1 MQRTNIRRHHITG
14 TSFPTLVNL
23 CISGFLFLLTLH
35 QHCVVHAKLRFPSIP
50 FLTDGN
56 NDAVAASQS
65 VNSMAGGESA
75 VSSGGGS
82 SSSSSM
88 PSLDASP
95 SSVPVPTIPHPS
107 SIANLA
113 DLENFLARIWEKYS
127 LQFQSSFLKEIL
139 VSYPNQVV
147 RFLWYNVILYKP
159 PVGIVAAYTLTK
171 LVTSG
176 RLFQLQNFHLDGF
189 TRGGSG
195 DDKNNPND
203 PNAHD
208 ETSERALNKA
218 SKSRLDRHNCR
229 ALDLDRDD
237 MVYKRFGG
245 IERVRRRLAWS
256 ALDKWKEEHGDT
268 HESTMTFSNPFRKR
282 QDPKKEE
289 KRPTTPQEIE
299 DATITSLVDAL
310 DETLKVTFAPGGSHT
325 EHVQEMIPF
334 MARAE
339 QCALELGILPP
350 NGSGNSAKSM
360 DSNMEKLLR
369 LSLQTAELHI
379 LDSTLRLAR
388 DRLLRTSFRL
398 SRTVKFWKRRVQSN
412 NGALTSFFTPFLRP
426 FVKGGM
432 EGDRMRLAFAEAAY
446 HAELV
451 RLGRVIKMLDQRPI
465 GMSDSNLELAVQ
477 KTLRQNKEE
486 QMIAEAS
493 KPPAKTTIDSILSF
507 SPFRFTFPPKMG
519 IANFAIRYN
528 ADGRGKFSFQTYE
541 GSITIGGKAAAE
553 VLLDDFSNA
562 QQPWLDKAQSW
573 ALQARGLI
581 YDTVRNAL
589 ETSVQPTEVQE
600 EELAKFQS
608 TWRTQQYQ
616 RDPPPSESI
625 FRQWTFLYEMTRD
638 INRLRRVGDGKSLK
652 LKEVNILHW
661 LRQWDLMGL
670 PSAAFKIWLA
680 SLAHDKLSPYF
691 PKFKAICDETLETFS
706 EIFVT
711 RFWTPFKDLLDELMH
726 RETDKLMTGV
736 SLNDEA
742 TSLDYMLRDLGYG
755 DGTPA
760 TRHEA
765 MLKASRQ
772 YESDMNSGLILHA
785 LGGRLVRLMLIQV
798 QQLKVGMLD
807 AAETIDVL
815 FQANRFNL
823 QLLAI
828 IPAIVIVV
836 VGSKFLSRFLFT
848 VRAKDLRPMSSV
860 HAEMTE
866 YLNELESILL
876 LTNRTVAQDRL
887 VPAIQV
893 MSEREVA
900 EFALTLYDYLV
911 LLDYSSPQPFPD
923 WQCDAIHASVT
934 EFLGQEGSM
943 QRLTMEDQIRL
954 VDLLKRKNS
963 ELSKYL

>member
-1 MQRTNIRRHHITG
+1 
-14 TSFPTLVNL
+14 
-23 CISGFLFLLTLH
+23 
-35 QHCVVHAKLRFPSIP
+35 
-50 FLTDGN
+50 
-56 NDAVAASQS
+56 
-65 VNSMAGGESA
+65 
-75 VSSGGGS
+75 
-82 SSSSSM
+82 M
-88 PSLDASP
+88 PSFDASP
-95 SSVPVPTIPHPS
+95 SSIPVPTIPHPS

-113 DLENFLARIWEKYS
+113 DLENFPARIWEKYS
-127 LQFQSSFLKEIL
+127 LQFQSSFFKEIL

-171 LVTSG
+171 LVTNG

-189 TRGGSG
+189 TRGGLG
-195 DDKNNPND
+195 GDKNNPND
-203 PNAHD
+203 PNTHD
-208 ETSERALNKA
+208 ETSERALNEA

-245 IERVRRRLAWS
+245 IER
-256 ALDKWKEEHGDT
+256 DQKEE
-268 HESTMTFSNPFRKR
+268 
-282 QDPKKEE
+282 E
-289 KRPTTPQEIE
+289 KSPTTPHEIE
-299 DATITSLVDAL
+299 DATITSLLDAL

-360 DSNMEKLLR
+360 DSDMEKLLR
-369 LSLQTAELHI
+369 MSLQTAEFHI

-398 SRTVKFWKRRVQSN
+398 SRTVKFWKRRLRSN
-412 NGALTSFFTPFLRP
+412 NGAL
-426 FVKGGM
+426 
-432 EGDRMRLAFAEAAY
+432 
-446 HAELV
+446 
-451 RLGRVIKMLDQRPI
+451 
-465 GMSDSNLELAVQ
+465 
-477 KTLRQNKEE
+477 
-486 QMIAEAS
+486 
-493 KPPAKTTIDSILSF
+493 
-507 SPFRFTFPPKMG
+507 
-519 IANFAIRYN
+519 
-528 ADGRGKFSFQTYE
+528 
-541 GSITIGGKAAAE
+541 GSYG
-553 VLLDDFSNA
+553 
-562 QQPWLDKAQSW
+562 
-573 ALQARGLI
+573 
-581 YDTVRNAL
+581 
-589 ETSVQPTEVQE
+589 
-600 EELAKFQS
+600 
-608 TWRTQQYQ
+608 
-616 RDPPPSESI
+616 
-625 FRQWTFLYEMTRD
+625 
-638 INRLRRVGDGKSLK
+638 
-652 LKEVNILHW
+652 
-661 LRQWDLMGL
+661 
-670 PSAAFKIWLA
+670 
-680 SLAHDKLSPYF
+680 
-691 PKFKAICDETLETFS
+691 AICDETLETFS

-742 TSLDYMLRDLGYG
+742 TSLDFMLRDLGYG

-828 IPAIVIVV
+828 FPAIVIVV